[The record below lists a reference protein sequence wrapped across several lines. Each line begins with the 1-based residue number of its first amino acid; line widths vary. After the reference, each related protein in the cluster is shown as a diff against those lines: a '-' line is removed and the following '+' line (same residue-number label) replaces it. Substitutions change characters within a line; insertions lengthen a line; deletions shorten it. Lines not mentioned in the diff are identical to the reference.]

1 MAEEVKKASASRKT
15 SRSKKNEEDHK
26 KPEAIKQKVE
36 KKPEAIKQ
44 KVEKKPETIKD
55 NSDQSL
61 VGKTI
66 ECFLGSCLVEEIR
79 SAGGNSSDS
88 KHDIVKVRRESDN
101 TIHILRRR
109 QL

>member
-1 MAEEVKKASASRKT
+1 MAEE
-15 SRSKKNEEDHK
+15 K
-26 KPEAIKQKVE
+26 KPAPKQRKKPAAPKQEAPKQEPPKQEAQKPAAEKPAPKVE
-36 KKPEAIKQ
+36 KKPE
-44 KVEKKPETIKD
+44 VIKD

-79 SAGGNSSDS
+79 SAGGNSSDA

-101 TIHILRRR
+101 TVHILRRR

>member
-15 SRSKKNEEDHK
+15 SRSKKNEEDH
-26 KPEAIKQKVE
+26 

>member
-1 MAEEVKKASASRKT
+1 MAEEKKSASKQ
-15 SRSKKNEEDHK
+15 SKKSVAPKKETSKPKVEK
-26 KPEAIKQKVE
+26 KPKPKVE
-36 KKPEAIKQ
+36 KKPEAIK
-44 KVEKKPETIKD
+44 
-55 NSDQSL
+55 NNADQSL

-66 ECFLGSCLVEEIR
+66 KCFLGSCLVEEIR